1 MISFTHKDY
10 IMKKVLLALF
20 LCLMS
25 FVPTKAQTSTSNT
38 RTTVASPDSN
48 VNFRLFQTNNR
59 WTFLKLDTRT
69 GEIKHDQYSTDGE
82 AMQYDLNSIPLAE
95 GEDAKPG
102 RFFLYPTENTFN
114 FILLDQI
121 DGRVWQVQWNIDRD
135 KRGIWRIY

>member
-1 MISFTHKDY
+1 
-10 IMKKVLLALF
+10 MKKVLLALF

-69 GEIKHDQYSTDGE
+69 GEIKHVQYSTDGE

>member
-1 MISFTHKDY
+1 MHKDNV
-10 IMKKVLLALF
+10 MKKVLLALF

-38 RTTVASPDSN
+38 KTTVASPDSN

-69 GEIKHDQYSTDGE
+69 GEIKHVQYSTDGE